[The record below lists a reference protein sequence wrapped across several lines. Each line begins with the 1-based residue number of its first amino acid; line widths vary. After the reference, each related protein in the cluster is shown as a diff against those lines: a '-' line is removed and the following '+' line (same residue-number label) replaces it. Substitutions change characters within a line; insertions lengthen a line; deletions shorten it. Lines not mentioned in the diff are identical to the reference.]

1 MRRFEVVLALVL
13 VLFTWTNGRESFNP
27 NGPEFEGT
35 SGRFTYAI
43 FASIG
48 VSHSRAVEM
57 CSTFYPQ
64 GRLAWLG
71 DREVEA
77 LRAIIDQAIA
87 FHYMNLN
94 NFFWIDG
101 QLEDATCRP
110 QNTSCKWTASP
121 SNYVESGA
129 AKAFTNTG
137 MVFHKPRK
145 VVVANKSAGVG
156 SYWPVLLPNVNMEF
170 EVPDM
175 FILTAAPGYMRGG
188 FICSHGDDFSGCP
201 FGFTQV
207 TATRVPE
214 KLVPKVVTTKKLCGW

>member
-1 MRRFEVVLALVL
+1 MRRFEAILILALVP
-13 VLFTWTNGRESFNP
+13 FIWSNDREIFNP

-35 SGRFTYAI
+35 SGRFAYAI
-43 FASIG
+43 FASVG
-48 VSHSRAVEM
+48 VSHSKAVEM

-71 DREVEA
+71 DREVEP

-101 QLEDATCRP
+101 QLEDASCRP

-121 SNYVESGA
+121 SSYVESGA
-129 AKAFTNTG
+129 ARDFTSNDV
-137 MVFHKPRK
+137 VFHKPRK
-145 VVVANKSAGVG
+145 VATANRSAGVE

-170 EVPDM
+170 EESDV
-175 FILTAAPGYMRGG
+175 FILAAAPSYVKGG
-188 FICSHGDDFSGCP
+188 FICAYKGDFSGCP

-207 TATRVPE
+207 TTTQVPE
-214 KLVPKVVTTKKLCGW
+214 KLVPKIVTTEKLCDW